1 MIAQEARVDPVE
13 PALNIDVDSKKD
25 STKDFVET
33 YDKLRTLHFVDTL
46 ERPMTLP
53 KPTDGEL
60 AILSVL
66 WSLGPST
73 VRQVHEDLL
82 RERDL
87 GYTTVLKMLQVM
99 TEKKLVVRD
108 ETERTHIYAPAQS
121 QTMTQRT
128 LVEDLLGRAFNG
140 SALKLMVQAL
150 SASKSSPEELAEIRT
165 LLDRTGGKP

>member
-1 MIAQEARVDPVE
+1 
-13 PALNIDVDSKKD
+13 
-25 STKDFVET
+25 
-33 YDKLRTLHFVDTL
+33 
-46 ERPMTLP
+46 MTLP

-66 WSLGPST
+66 WLLGPST

-99 TEKKLVVRD
+99 TEKGLVVRD
-108 ETERTHIYAPAQS
+108 ETERTHVYMPAQTQS
-121 QTMTQRT
+121 QTQRT

-150 SASKSSPEELAEIRT
+150 SASKTSPEELAEIRT
-165 LLDRTGGKP
+165 LLDGTGGKP

>member
-1 MIAQEARVDPVE
+1 
-13 PALNIDVDSKKD
+13 
-25 STKDFVET
+25 
-33 YDKLRTLHFVDTL
+33 
-46 ERPMTLP
+46 MTLP

-73 VRQVHEDLL
+73 VRQVHEELL

-99 TEKKLVVRD
+99 TEKRLVVRD
-108 ETERTHIYAPAQS
+108 ESERTHVYAPAQS
-121 QTMTQRT
+121 QTQTQRT

-150 SASKSSPEELAEIRT
+150 SASKTSPEELAEIRT
-165 LLDRTGGKP
+165 LLDHTGGKP

>member
-1 MIAQEARVDPVE
+1 
-13 PALNIDVDSKKD
+13 
-25 STKDFVET
+25 
-33 YDKLRTLHFVDTL
+33 
-46 ERPMTLP
+46 MTLP

-60 AILSVL
+60 AILNVL
-66 WSLGPST
+66 WALGPST

-99 TEKKLVVRD
+99 TEKGLVVRD
-108 ETERTHIYAPAQS
+108 ESERTHVYSTAQS
-121 QTMTQRT
+121 QTQTQRT

-150 SASKSSPEELAEIRT
+150 SASKTSPEELAEIRT
-165 LLDRTGGKP
+165 LLDGAGGKP

>member
-1 MIAQEARVDPVE
+1 
-13 PALNIDVDSKKD
+13 
-25 STKDFVET
+25 
-33 YDKLRTLHFVDTL
+33 
-46 ERPMTLP
+46 MTLP

-82 RERDL
+82 KERDL

-99 TEKKLVVRD
+99 TEKGLVVRD
-108 ETERTHIYAPAQS
+108 ESERTHVYAPAQS
-121 QTMTQRT
+121 QTQTQRT

-140 SALKLMVQAL
+140 SALKLVVQAL
-150 SASKSSPEELAEIRT
+150 SASKTSPEELAEIRT
-165 LLDRTGGKP
+165 LLDATGGRP

>member
-1 MIAQEARVDPVE
+1 
-13 PALNIDVDSKKD
+13 
-25 STKDFVET
+25 
-33 YDKLRTLHFVDTL
+33 
-46 ERPMTLP
+46 MTLP

-73 VRQVHEDLL
+73 VRQVHEKLL

-99 TEKKLVVRD
+99 TEKRLVVRD
-108 ETERTHIYAPAQS
+108 ETERTHVYAPAQS
-121 QTMTQRT
+121 QTQTQRT

-150 SASKSSPEELAEIRT
+150 SASKTSPEELAEIRT
-165 LLDRTGGKP
+165 LLDHTGGKP